1 MGFSASAA
9 FLLAG
14 WGGLSVA
21 LALLVV
27 GAVAAVAGALLR
39 HRWQGRAAAIVGVTI
54 VVAMGAFW
62 QVEKRTF
69 QPLEAYAGK
78 TLSLTMEITDHPT
91 NYARSARYTAR
102 VTQGDL
108 PTGTRLTLWITS
120 ADVRPQPYDR
130 LSGQVALFPLE
141 EDAAQRRQ
149 DKAEGIVLS
158 GSLRI
163 GESVTVQTPTQ
174 KPWGAALLSVRQA
187 AAGLVERYL
196 SGEPAALVKSLCLG
210 DRSVLSGAIKDDFRA
225 CGVSHL
231 LVVSGLHL
239 SMIAGAVQAL
249 LRLLRCRR
257 RPAAVITMLAVI
269 AFMLLVG
276 FTPSVKRAGVM
287 LLVLLAGELFRREAD
302 GLNSLGLALLLI
314 GLLDPYMVWDIGLQ
328 LSAGSTAGILLLYP
342 RMQRGW
348 LLSVQ
353 QSSHAWVRTLY
364 RPAQMVAV
372 SLSAMLVL
380 PLLILYFGEISL
392 VFLPANLLM
401 VYPATG
407 AVVVGLL
414 GLVCGGWCAPAGT
427 LLFGAAGLLARLLR
441 WIAGWIGRLPLAT
454 VQVRQ
459 PYVWLGLLLVAVVLG
474 LFWKHLTRKTRV
486 CAVTGAVIALA
497 AGVLTYQALMRPV
510 TTCEFL
516 ETEGDTAALMQWSGG
531 NALILTG
538 EEDATMRQV
547 TAALSRQRIRRL
559 SVVVLLNL
567 NDKALANLPVLANAC
582 EIERVICP
590 SSGRYAPS
598 VRSLFAEDACTMA
611 EHSVVTVGE
620 QHRFE
625 LNNGWLQAA
634 AGDTRFLF
642 APADGDAAALPDSWK
657 QVHLAALPKTVTNAD
672 QITAAVRA
680 GDTHLLV
687 TTRGRQDIASK
698 EEAP

>member
-1 MGFSASAA
+1 
-9 FLLAG
+9 
-14 WGGLSVA
+14 
-21 LALLVV
+21 
-27 GAVAAVAGALLR
+27 
-39 HRWQGRAAAIVGVTI
+39 
-54 VVAMGAFW
+54 
-62 QVEKRTF
+62 
-69 QPLEAYAGK
+69 
-78 TLSLTMEITDHPT
+78 
-91 NYARSARYTAR
+91 
-102 VTQGDL
+102 
-108 PTGTRLTLWITS
+108 
-120 ADVRPQPYDR
+120 
-130 LSGQVALFPLE
+130 
-141 EDAAQRRQ
+141 
-149 DKAEGIVLS
+149 
-158 GSLRI
+158 
-163 GESVTVQTPTQ
+163 
-174 KPWGAALLSVRQA
+174 
-187 AAGLVERYL
+187 
-196 SGEPAALVKSLCLG
+196 
-210 DRSVLSGAIKDDFRA
+210 
-225 CGVSHL
+225 
-231 LVVSGLHL
+231 
-239 SMIAGAVQAL
+239 
-249 LRLLRCRR
+249 
-257 RPAAVITMLAVI
+257 
-269 AFMLLVG
+269 
-276 FTPSVKRAGVM
+276 M

-441 WIAGWIGRLPLAT
+441 WISGWIGRLPLAT

-567 NDKALANLPVLANAC
+567 DDKALANLPVLANAC
-582 EIERVICP
+582 EIERVVCP

-672 QITAAVRA
+672 QITAAMHA

-687 TTRGRQDIASK
+687 ATRGRQDIASK

>member
-27 GAVAAVAGALLR
+27 GAVAAVAGVLLR
-39 HRWQGRAAAIVGVTI
+39 RRWQGRAAAIVGVTI

-62 QVEKRTF
+62 RVEKRTF

-91 NYARSARYTAR
+91 DYARSARYTAR

-210 DRSVLSGAIKDDFRA
+210 DRSVVSGAIKDDFRT

-257 RPAAVITMLAVI
+257 RPAAVITMLVVI

-353 QSSHAWVRTLY
+353 QSSHAWVRALY

-427 LLFGAAGLLARLLR
+427 LLFGTAGLLARLLDSR
-441 WIAGWIGRLPLAT
+441 VARSSAAGHCTSAPAVCVVRTAAGSGGAGTVLEAPFSKSARIRGGGCGDHFDGGRADLSGADAPGYHLRIFGNRRRHRRADAMDR
-454 VQVRQ
+454 RQ
-459 PYVWLGLLLVAVVLG
+459 
-474 LFWKHLTRKTRV
+474 RV
-486 CAVTGAVIALA
+486 GIDRGRGCHHA
-497 AGVLTYQALMRPV
+497 AGV
-510 TTCEFL
+510 
-516 ETEGDTAALMQWSGG
+516 
-531 NALILTG
+531 
-538 EEDATMRQV
+538 
-547 TAALSRQRIRRL
+547 RRF
-559 SVVVLLNL
+559 V
-567 NDKALANLPVLANAC
+567 
-582 EIERVICP
+582 
-590 SSGRYAPS
+590 
-598 VRSLFAEDACTMA
+598 
-611 EHSVVTVGE
+611 
-620 QHRFE
+620 
-625 LNNGWLQAA
+625 QAA
-634 AGDTRFLF
+634 H
-642 APADGDAAALPDSWK
+642 PAVVGGSAAEFE
-657 QVHLAALPKTVTNAD
+657 
-672 QITAAVRA
+672 R
-680 GDTHLLV
+680 
-687 TTRGRQDIASK
+687 
-698 EEAP
+698 